1 MLLQEALEELPG
13 IGPGLGA
20 ARFPAFQGCKGQIKK
35 MHAKKGDSLGLGKPA
50 VLTPEK
56 KQADRRIE
64 CFRWRPRASPHIQPR
79 CQNELRKQ
87 EKDCTVNTLLFR
99 PFRHPLAVYWLDR
112 VK

>member
-13 IGPGLGA
+13 IGSGLGA
-20 ARFPAFQGCKGQIKK
+20 ARFPAPQARKGQIKE
-35 MHAKKGDSLGLGKPA
+35 MRPEKGDSLGLGKPV

-87 EKDCTVNTLLFR
+87 DKDCTVNTILL
-99 PFRHPLAVYWLDR
+99 
-112 VK
+112 

>member
-20 ARFPAFQGCKGQIKK
+20 ARLQAPQARKGQIKE
-35 MHAKKGDSLGLGKPA
+35 MRPEKGDSLGLGKPV

-64 CFRWRPRASPHIQPR
+64 CFRWRPRASPHIQPMMPNR
-79 CQNELRKQ
+79 ASKARKRLYC
-87 EKDCTVNTLLFR
+87 KYSLISTIPASARGLL
-99 PFRHPLAVYWLDR
+99 A
-112 VK
+112 